1 MAKTDVTVEMVLMVY
16 RVKIERMVRTDFRGM
31 MELTAQM
38 ENPPILLPQN
48 MDFQVQKMNG
58 CKA

>member
-38 ENPPILLPQN
+38 ENPPILLP
-48 MDFQVQKMNG
+48 
-58 CKA
+58 